1 MSHSVGDVNTLVG
14 DESGQQSWFAVNG
27 RVGACRVGKRK
38 KAEAKALPTDG
49 RAARGRAS
57 ALERD
62 SGSSSRRLGGRARRA
77 CRRINRAEPHLG
89 DGSHAVSSA
98 TWDAALVQTELSDI
112 LGSTSGSIGATA
124 SSPAAASEPRVA
136 SSPTDTKALTSGL
149 TQLNKYLSR
158 AWYRAGISPQL
169 HDDSS
174 QAVYAT
180 LLQKLGRGSF
190 DSLIADVGN
199 SGIKE
204 VFTRETSEGVA
215 FFRAVDMVKKRAQR
229 ERIHQSLDSLDL
241 AGPTNEPGDGAS
253 RKQALQEAIE
263 HSLSPREACADPRHA
278 HGQNPSRDRRGVGRR
293 PQDSQQR
300 KDPRAPE
307 AADGAG

>member
-1 MSHSVGDVNTLVG
+1 MSSGEEKKGRGQRRYRPTVERLEAVRLLSSATQAHPLAGLAAEHDVLAG
-14 DESGQQSWFAVNG
+14 ESNG
-27 RVGACRVGKRK
+27 PGA
-38 KAEAKALPTDG
+38 
-49 RAARGRAS
+49 
-57 ALERD
+57 
-62 SGSSSRRLGGRARRA
+62 
-77 CRRINRAEPHLG
+77 HLG

-124 SSPAAASEPRVA
+124 SSPVVASEPRVA
-136 SSPTDTKALTSGL
+136 PAPTDTKALTSGL

-190 DSLIADVGN
+190 DSLISDVGN
-199 SGIKE
+199 WGIKE

-229 ERIHQSLDSLDL
+229 ERIHQSLDSLDV

-263 HSLSPREACADPRHA
+263 HSLSPREAALIQDTLMGKTPAEIAD
-278 HGQNPSRDRRGVGRR
+278 QWGV
-293 PQDSQQR
+293 
-300 KDPRAPE
+300 APKTVSNE
-307 AADGAG
+307 KTRVLQKLRMALADHEMN